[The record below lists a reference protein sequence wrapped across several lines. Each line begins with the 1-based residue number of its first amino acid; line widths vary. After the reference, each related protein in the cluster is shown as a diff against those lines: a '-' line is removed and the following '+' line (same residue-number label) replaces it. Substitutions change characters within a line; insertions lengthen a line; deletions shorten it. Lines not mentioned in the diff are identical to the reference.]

1 MSPSFNSGVDF
12 ALIISLAIDH
22 IFCLAP
28 SIRPPIDPVV
38 SRTKQTSMRGFAS
51 LVWVLALSICDQP
64 IAIARVRNVRF
75 FFIVLFGDFI
85 NGVVE
90 LEQDVLAKRHPWRGL
105 GMSLEKIE
113 IGLGVEL
120 NAFPLARVLR
130 VRINPLLAVLE
141 KGAAIHEFR
150 LLGVLQEAI
159 RLRSRGRSSE

>member
-1 MSPSFNSGVDF
+1 MSPSFNSGVGF
-12 ALIISLAIDH
+12 ALIISLAIDQ

-28 SIRPPIDPVV
+28 SIRPPIEPVV

-64 IAIARVRNVRF
+64 IAIARVRNLRV

-90 LEQDVLAKRHPWRGL
+90 REQDVLAKRHPGRSL
-105 GMSLEKIE
+105 GMFLKKIE

-120 NAFPLARVLR
+120 NAFPLARVL
-130 VRINPLLAVLE
+130 
-141 KGAAIHEFR
+141 
-150 LLGVLQEAI
+150 
-159 RLRSRGRSSE
+159 